1 MESRDGNMQQMQW
14 KNCNFC
20 PFSTSREK
28 KKKKKKDLQ
37 NILQENETKKIKLC
51 KYAFF
56 SLTHTHTY
64 YCNDAVKRHLKVRR
78 VR

>member
-1 MESRDGNMQQMQW
+1 MET
-14 KNCNFC
+14 CNKC
-20 PFSTSREK
+20 NGKIAISAHSPPREKK

-56 SLTHTHTY
+56 SLTHTHTHITATMLSK
-64 YCNDAVKRHLKVRR
+64 DI
-78 VR
+78 